1 MVLNPLSETILHIK
15 CWGENSN
22 LENLGVAV
30 NDESVFEILA
40 NKVSNKHILSM
51 IYKPIYPQ
59 ETH

>member
-1 MVLNPLSETILHIK
+1 
-15 CWGENSN
+15 
-22 LENLGVAV
+22 VAV